1 MAGMAVRQR
10 AAAGMAKG
18 SRWDKAWPASRE
30 EAIVS
35 SLSIFI
41 IGFVILIAGLAYG
54 ANMAGMSP
62 QWIAVGVA
70 VLAGIG
76 VVMGVTKT
84 RMKDPS
90 HD

>member
-1 MAGMAVRQR
+1 MLQAQR
-10 AAAGMAKG
+10 GGTAERGPGTAELCAY
-18 SRWDKAWPASRE
+18 RE
-30 EAIVS
+30 EGVVS

-41 IGFVILIAGLAYG
+41 IGFLILIGGLAYG
-54 ANMAGMSP
+54 ASMAGLSP

-76 VVMGVTKT
+76 IVMGVTKT
-84 RMKDPS
+84 RMRDPS

>member
-1 MAGMAVRQR
+1 M
-10 AAAGMAKG
+10 
-18 SRWDKAWPASRE
+18 
-30 EAIVS
+30 S

-41 IGFVILIAGLAYG
+41 IGFLIVIGGLAYG
-54 ANMAGMSP
+54 ATLAGVP
-62 QWIAVGVA
+62 AQWIAVGVA

-76 VVMGVTKT
+76 IVMGVSRT

>member
-1 MAGMAVRQR
+1 MGRARKSRSAREDGM
-10 AAAGMAKG
+10 
-18 SRWDKAWPASRE
+18 
-30 EAIVS
+30 S

-41 IGFVILIAGLAYG
+41 VGFIIVIAGLAYG
-54 ANMAGMSP
+54 ANLAGMPP
-62 QWIAVGVA
+62 QWIGVGAV

-76 VVMGVTKT
+76 IVMGVSRT

>member
-1 MAGMAVRQR
+1 MSNLA
-10 AAAGMAKG
+10 
-18 SRWDKAWPASRE
+18 
-30 EAIVS
+30 
-35 SLSIFI
+35 IFI

-76 VVMGVTKT
+76 VVMGVIKT
-84 RMKDPS
+84 RTKEQP
-90 HD
+90 HG

>member
-1 MAGMAVRQR
+1 MAVR
-10 AAAGMAKG
+10 
-18 SRWDKAWPASRE
+18 SRRPHDTGARRPCRE
-30 EAIVS
+30 EDVVS

-41 IGFVILIAGLAYG
+41 VGFVIVIAGLAYG
-54 ANMAGMSP
+54 ANLAGMPP
-62 QWIAVGVA
+62 QWIAVGAV

-76 VVMGVTKT
+76 IVMGVSKT

>member
-1 MAGMAVRQR
+1 M
-10 AAAGMAKG
+10 
-18 SRWDKAWPASRE
+18 
-30 EAIVS
+30 S

-41 IGFVILIAGLAYG
+41 IGFLIVIAGLAYG
-54 ANMAGMSP
+54 ASMAGMSP

-76 VVMGVTKT
+76 IVMGVSKT